1 MPSTTLMLP
10 SKPITI
16 PGQPLENEMSY
27 REIIKQLAQTTA
39 KPYGDIPPMMKS
51 KKKKKPKKDK
61 ENSPTSKSTSTAS
74 SERAKPM
81 RRMSHVEDWI
91 VVDSKESLPDE
102 EELVCRVCSF
112 FFSVMG
118 KIKLYMITGTIT
130 IQEFSIWRLF
140 HRGFATAHA
149 TTFFER
155 AIWVRRRARR
165 RPEIT

>member
-16 PGQPLENEMSY
+16 PGQQLENEVSY

-51 KKKKKPKKDK
+51 KKKKKPKKEK
-61 ENSPTSKSTSTAS
+61 ESLPSSTAS
-74 SERAKPM
+74 TSERTKPM

-102 EELVCRVCSF
+102 EELVIF
-112 FFSVMG
+112 FLV
-118 KIKLYMITGTIT
+118 
-130 IQEFSIWRLF
+130 
-140 HRGFATAHA
+140 
-149 TTFFER
+149 
-155 AIWVRRRARR
+155 
-165 RPEIT
+165 